1 MVQFGIGQPVRR
13 IEDARLLTG
22 HGRYIDDI
30 NLPRQAYLHVVRSP
44 HAHAR
49 IAAIDSAAAR
59 AAPGVFTVFTHTD
72 LAANGIGTL
81 PCIYRFDNPDGSP
94 MATPPRP
101 ALADGVVRHVGD
113 PVAAVVA
120 DTPDRARDA
129 AELIAID
136 FDPLPAVVEALDAL
150 GDDAP
155 QLWEEAPGNRC
166 YRYEAGDAAAVDAA
180 FSSAAHVTRL
190 ELANNRIVVAA
201 MEPRGALAAYDDA
214 DRHWTLWTST
224 QGGHFVRDQLAN
236 TIFGVPVDRVRVITP
251 DVGGGFGMKVFLY
264 PEHVL
269 VAWAARRISRPVK
282 WTGERS
288 ADGFGG
294 DTQGRDN
301 VASAELALDSEGR
314 MLALRMRMT
323 ANLGAYLSN
332 YGPLGPTVNSGMLSG
347 AYTTPL
353 IHVSVTGTFTNTVPV
368 DAYRGNGRP
377 EMSLIIERLVD
388 QAAGEL
394 NLDPAD
400 LRQRNFISPAMM
412 PFTSPL
418 GETYDSGEFAAL
430 LDAAL
435 DQVDWADRAAR
446 KAAARERGR
455 LLGIGL
461 AYYVEGCAAPR
472 PEGAHLRINP
482 DGNAV
487 VTIGTQSTGMG
498 HETAYA
504 QLVAETLGIDIG
516 AVSVVQGDT
525 DLVATGG
532 GSTGSRS
539 LAIGGVALLDAAG
552 RVRERARLVAA
563 HLLEAAPADLDFAE
577 GVFTV
582 TGTDRSVEFTAVARA
597 AHDYPNLPPDLEPQL
612 AASGAWQPSAKTYPN
627 GAHVCELEI
636 DPETGAVRLQRYL
649 IVDDFGVAV
658 NPLLV
663 AGQVHGG
670 IVQGIGQILF
680 EQAVYD
686 RDSGQLLTGSFM
698 DYCLPRADD
707 LPTFELDLVEVPCT
721 TNPLGAKGAG
731 EAGATGSLPAVVNAL
746 LDALGEAGVT
756 EISLPA
762 TPERVWQAIQATR

>member
-1 MVQFGIGQPVRR
+1 M
-13 IEDARLLTG
+13 ARLLTG
-22 HGRYIDDI
+22 RGRYIDDI
-30 NLPRQAYLHVVRSP
+30 DLPHQAYLHVLRSP

-49 IAAIDSAAAR
+49 IASIDTAAAR
-59 AAPGVFTVFTHTD
+59 AAPGVFSVFTQAD
-72 LAANGIGTL
+72 LAADGIGTL
-81 PCIYRFDNPDGSP
+81 PCIFQFDNPDGSP

-101 ALADGVVRHVGD
+101 ALADATVRHVGD

-120 DTPDRARDA
+120 GTANRARDA
-129 AELIAID
+129 AELISID
-136 FDPLPAVVEALDAL
+136 YDPLPSVVEAVDAL
-150 GDDAP
+150 ADDAP
-155 QLWEEAPGNRC
+155 QLWTEAPGNRC
-166 YRYEAGDAAAVDAA
+166 YNFEAGDAAAVDAA
-180 FSSAAHVTRL
+180 FARSAHVTRL
-190 ELANNRIVVAA
+190 EVTNNRIVVAA
-201 MEPRGALAAYDDA
+201 MEPRGALAAYDEISG
-214 DRHWTLWTST
+214 RWTLWTST
-224 QGGHFVRDQLAN
+224 QGGHFVRDQLAGA
-236 TIFGVPVDRVRVITP
+236 IFGVPVDRVRVITP

-269 VAWAARRISRPVK
+269 VTWAARRVGRPVK

-288 ADGFGG
+288 ADGFGA

-301 VASAELALDSEGR
+301 IALAELALDSDGA

-332 YGPLGPTVNSGMLSG
+332 YAPLGPTVNSGMLSG
-347 AYTTPL
+347 AYTTPA
-353 IHVSVTGTFTNTVPV
+353 IHVSVTGAFTNTVPI

-388 QAAGEL
+388 QAAREL
-394 NLDPAD
+394 NLDPVA
-400 LRQRNFISPAMM
+400 LRQRNFITPTMM

-418 GETYDSGEFAAL
+418 GEKYDSGEFARL
-430 LDAAL
+430 LEAAL
-435 DQVDWADRAAR
+435 DQVGWADRAAR
-446 KAAARERGR
+446 KAAARTRNR
-455 LLGIGL
+455 LLGVGL

-482 DGNAV
+482 DGSAV
-487 VTIGTQSTGMG
+487 ISIGTQSTGMG

-504 QLVAETLGIDIG
+504 QLVASTLGIDIG
-516 AVSVVQGDT
+516 AVTVVQGDT

-539 LAIGGVALLDAAG
+539 LAIGGVALLEAAG
-552 RVRERARLVAA
+552 RVRERARGVAA
-563 HLLEAAPADLDFAE
+563 HLLEAAAADLDFTD

-582 TGTDRSVEFTAVARA
+582 TGTDRSVEFAAVARA
-597 AHDYPNLPPDLEPQL
+597 AHDYPNLPADLEPQL

-627 GAHVCELEI
+627 GCHVCELEI
-636 DPETGAVRLQRYL
+636 DPETGATTLQRYL
-649 IVDDFGVAV
+649 VVDDFGVAV

-670 IVQGIGQILF
+670 VVQGIGQILF

-686 RDSGQLLTGSFM
+686 RVSGQLLTGSFM

-707 LPTFELDLVEVPCT
+707 LPSFELDLVEVPCS

-746 LDALGEAGVT
+746 LDALGEVGVT
-756 EISLPA
+756 EIGLPA
-762 TPERVWQAIQATR
+762 TPERVWQAIQAVR